1 MNNKIEYL
9 VPQYQENKLKMQ
21 VIVDN
26 SLVEVWKF
34 FQGNRFSI

>member
-9 VPQYQENKLKMQ
+9 VPQYLENKLKMQ

-26 SLVEVWKF
+26 SLVEV
-34 FQGNRFSI
+34 

>member
-26 SLVEVWKF
+26 SLVEV
-34 FQGNRFSI
+34 

>member
-9 VPQYQENKLKMQ
+9 DLLFQENKLKVL

-26 SLVEVWKF
+26 SLEEV
-34 FQGNRFSI
+34 